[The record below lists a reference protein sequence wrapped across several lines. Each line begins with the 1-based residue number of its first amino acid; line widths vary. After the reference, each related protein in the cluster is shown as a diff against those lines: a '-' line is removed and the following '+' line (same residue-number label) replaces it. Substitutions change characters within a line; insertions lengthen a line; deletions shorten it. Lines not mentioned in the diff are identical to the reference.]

1 MQHVAVRILH
11 PPTPDDAG
19 ELTRLLG
26 KARRIAADVLAA
38 RFSALGADD
47 VAVVSSARGERSYG
61 ERLRGIVEA
70 LPGDAGLVVL
80 GSGSIPLAADADL
93 RALISVAGA
102 GEAVALTNNRYSS
115 DVVAIGQAAILAS
128 VPDLPA
134 DNLLPRWLT
143 SVAGVDIDEHPDRAR
158 LGMDIDSPLDLE
170 LLRRDPSTPAPL
182 VALARSMA
190 HRLDRAAEAFD
201 ALAELGRDP
210 TMELFVSGR
219 LSAATLRDL
228 ELRTACRIRALVE
241 ERGLRASA
249 AIAGSRPL
257 NSNEDDEAEDDE
269 VEDDGQRL
277 PASILGM
284 LLDRDGAASIGLL
297 VAHLADGAVIDT
309 RVLLAHRHGPDEA
322 AWPSPE
328 DRYASDL
335 LLADRVRDPWLQQL
349 TLHAWS
355 HAAPIALGAH
365 SLVGPGLRLALGL
378 DR

>member
-26 KARRIAADVLAA
+26 KARRLAADVLAA

-80 GSGSIPLAADADL
+80 GSGSIPLATDAAL
-93 RALISVAGA
+93 RGLVDVAGSGDA
-102 GEAVALTNNRYSS
+102 IALTNNRYSS
-115 DVVAIGQAAILAS
+115 DVVAIGRAAILAS

-143 SVAGVDIDEHPDRAR
+143 SVAGVEVDELPDRVR

-170 LLRRDPSTPAPL
+170 LLRRDPSCPEPL

-190 HRLDRAAEAFD
+190 HRLDRAAEALD
-201 ALAELGRDP
+201 ALAELARDP
-210 TMELFVSGR
+210 TRELFVAGR
-219 LSAATLRDL
+219 LSASTLRDL
-228 ELRTACRIRALVE
+228 ELKTACRIRALVE

-249 AIAGSRPL
+249 AIAGGPPP
-257 NSNEDDEAEDDE
+257 DGDADIDAA
-269 VEDDGQRL
+269 DKGQRL

-284 LLDRDGAASIGLL
+284 LLDRDGAASIGVL
-297 VAHLADGAVIDT
+297 VARLADGAVIDT

>member
-80 GSGSIPLAADADL
+80 GSGSTPLAADADL

-115 DVVAIGQAAILAS
+115 DVVAIGRAAILAS

-143 SVAGVDIDEHPDRAR
+143 SVAGVDIDELPDRAR

-210 TMELFVSGR
+210 TRELFVSGR

-249 AIAGSRPL
+249 AIAGSRPPDT
-257 NSNEDDEAEDDE
+257 NEDDEAEDDG